1 MKNLKKV
8 TSLILTGML
17 CVALAACGKAKEENN
32 AVITP
37 DNENT
42 TAVGQETSSVQEGAE
57 GGYKND
63 VAVADIEAAV
73 MQALG
78 ENYWP
83 QAEFDSLESLEI
95 TSDMYEEFLYKV
107 PMINVN
113 VDTLIVIKAVEGK
126 EAEVEEKLNQFRDR
140 NINEL
145 MQYPMNLPKIQCS
158 QVQVFGNYV
167 VFVQFGADEASKA
180 IQAAEAEGKNL
191 TEDELAKLEM
201 DVINEQNEIAL
212 EAIKNVLAK

>member
-8 TSLILTGML
+8 TSLVLTGML
-17 CVALAACGKAKEENN
+17 CVALAACGKAKDDNN

-37 DNENT
+37 DNENAT
-42 TAVGQETSSVQEGAE
+42 TIGQETSSGTEQN

-83 QAEFDSLESLEI
+83 QAEMESLESLEI

-113 VDTLIVIKAVEGK
+113 VDTLIVIKAAEGK
-126 EAEVEEKLNQFRDR
+126 VEAVEEKLNQFRDR
-140 NINEL
+140 NINDL
-145 MQYPMNLPKIQCS
+145 MQYPMNLTKIQCS
-158 QVQVFGNYV
+158 QIHVFGNYV
-167 VFVQFGADEASKA
+167 VFVQFGAGEGSNAVA
-180 IQAAEAEGKNL
+180 AAEEAGKKL
-191 TEDELAKLEM
+191 TDDELAKLEM
-201 DVINEQNEIAL
+201 DVINEQNEIAV